1 MQVHVDAVEIDEA
14 IARVAKEQFG
24 FEEGDR
30 VKLHIENG
38 LKFVERFAGTAATG
52 KFSSHLTS
60 FYYSRKT
67 RKHIINITEIC

>member
-1 MQVHVDAVEIDEA
+1 MEIDEA

-38 LKFVERFAGTAATG
+38 LKFVERVAAAG
-52 KFSSHLTS
+52 KSISHLMS
-60 FYYSRKT
+60 IYSLLLTQNTKT
-67 RKHIINITEIC
+67 YHQYLSTFVRE